1 MSSEYQ
7 PKFAFSG
14 GKVVKVMFGV
24 FDDVNVDMERR
35 KLAVIQYTVAEER
48 TDVRPDAVVS
58 DMEAWSQSNW

>member
-1 MSSEYQ
+1 VSSEYQ

-24 FDDVNVDMERR
+24 SDDVNVDMER

-48 TDVRPDAVVS
+48 TNVRPDAVVS